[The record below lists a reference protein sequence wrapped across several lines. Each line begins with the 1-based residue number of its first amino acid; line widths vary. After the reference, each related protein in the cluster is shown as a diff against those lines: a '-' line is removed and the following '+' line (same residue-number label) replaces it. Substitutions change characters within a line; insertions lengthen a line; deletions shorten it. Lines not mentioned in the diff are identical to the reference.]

1 MIITQIRNLF
11 IYLFIVGFF
20 FFPNLQTACIILGLG
35 LTFFVPKKEDYNYK
49 KQLGYL
55 GLPMILFYIMYVFGL
70 LYSTDLDAGN
80 RALQTK
86 IPFLIFPFFLP
97 IIFSSNKEKNFSYL
111 KAFAFSGVL
120 YVVLSFLRGGYIYL
134 TQGNIQS
141 FFSESFYFR
150 ISDSQIILHPT
161 YGSVYF
167 NFLFFISIVFL
178 LKQTAIFKE
187 KNNLKLLL
195 IAFFSVLFI
204 VFSLSKLGLLMFV
217 INVTFLL
224 AYYAKLKQKIIRSVL
239 IFVSFLILGFGV
251 IYVSPYKIRFE
262 QAMLEIFHGNQNPD
276 DYYMS
281 TGTRIWTWKVT
292 NEIISESGFWGVG
305 TGDFKNA
312 IENKFTEKNME
323 SFHGYDSHQQ
333 YLQTTATVG
342 YLGALFLILI
352 FIIMLYR
359 AVKTKNI
366 FLFFLGLMYLLWGLT
381 ESMLE
386 RQAGVLF
393 FVFFVFLID
402 NIYQNKTSVEE

>member
-49 KQLGYL
+49 KQFSYL
-55 GLPMILFYIMYVFGL
+55 GFPMILFFLVYALGL
-70 LYSTDLDAGN
+70 IYSSNLDAGN

-111 KAFAFSGVL
+111 KVFAFSGVL
-120 YVVLSFLRGGYIYL
+120 YVVFSFLRGGYIYL

-167 NFLFFISIVFL
+167 NFLFFISIIFL
-178 LKQTAIFKE
+178 LKQTSVFKE
-187 KNNLKLLL
+187 KNKLKLLL
-195 IAFFSVLFI
+195 IAVFSVFFI

-224 AYYAKLKQKIIRSVL
+224 AYYIKLKQKIMRSIL
-239 IFVSFLILGFGV
+239 IFVSFLIVGFGV
-251 IYVSPYKIRFE
+251 IYISPYKIRFE
-262 QAMLEIFHGNQNPD
+262 QAMLEIFHGNKNPD

-292 NEIISESGFWGVG
+292 NEIISENGFLGVG
-305 TGDFKNA
+305 TGDFRNI
-312 IENKFTEKNME
+312 IENKYQQKNMV
-323 SFHGYDSHQQ
+323 SFKGLDSHQQ

-342 YLGALFLILI
+342 YLGILFLILI
-352 FIIMLYR
+352 FIILLYR
-359 AVKTKNI
+359 AIKTKNAL
-366 FLFFLGLMYLLWGLT
+366 LFFLGLMYLLWGLT
-381 ESMLE
+381 ESMFE